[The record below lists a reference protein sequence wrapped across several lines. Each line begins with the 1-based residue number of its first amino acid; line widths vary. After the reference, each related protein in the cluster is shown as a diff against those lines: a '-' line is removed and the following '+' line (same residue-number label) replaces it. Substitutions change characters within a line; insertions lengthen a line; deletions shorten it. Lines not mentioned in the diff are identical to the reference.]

1 MLPLPSPLGL
11 SDMGPGVW
19 LQVTDAEA
27 RRRLVVEALRLRSN
41 DLSNHAAKAIGQGD
55 GAAFQ
60 LLVSARDNLRDTA
73 RWLEDGDL
81 LLVGREQLEW
91 VRLWV
96 LHGEVEQ
103 PCPTCGIPMP
113 VNPDCGWICGN
124 RDCHQPG
131 QPFGIQPYEIL
142 NLILGPSPEP
152 NGVKP

>member
-19 LQVTDAEA
+19 LQMTDQKHI
-27 RRRLVVEALRLRSN
+27 VVAALSMVGPQAGPHKAWVGVGLDEVHRLRER
-41 DLSNHAAKAIGQGD
+41 IE
-55 GAAFQ
+55 
-60 LLVSARDNLRDTA
+60 R
-73 RWLEDGDL
+73 GDL

-103 PCPTCGIPMP
+103 PCPTCGILMP